1 MGALIDLTGQKFGL
15 LTVLTRLADRKLPS
29 GSRQPMWGCVCACG
43 RRSAEEGRA
52 LRAGRAKTCRSCI
65 RDPARTLRYGRVYV
79 MVFPKAGVLKIGWR
93 TSARRLVE
101 LQAAGGILIDEY
113 RDVDKSWE
121 RVGREALAELFPPA
135 FASRDDA
142 AHVLPRG
149 AGWTDCFRLAPRD
162 IDLALH
168 AILRAGIERGNDF
181 GQNPPA
187 TTIWRRTL
195 AGVQRARRSARG
207 RCADAARAAGAD
219 RVGVAPAVG
228 PRLDRTRVVSGRPD
242 SPVDGSCD
250 PRRPGARG
258 SRTCSYV
265 GAERPRVAGA
275 DIASGR
281 VSARAIFNGL
291 GERERGREGESA
303 GARSRGRETA
313 RSGSHSAGGPRGR
326 RDMDTLGSR
335 ALTPHRWISPG
346 TSCAAARTSAG
357 MPGSPGRNF
366 RRVWSLRH
374 SDHAPA
380 DVPRPTEV
388 RAATFAVRGE
398 AVGGVHQ

>member
-15 LTVLTRLADRKLPS
+15 LTVHKRLGDRTLPS
-29 GSRQPMWGCVCACG
+29 GARQPMWGCICACG

-52 LRAGRAKTCRSCI
+52 LRAGRAKTCRSCV

-79 MVFPKAGVLKIGWR
+79 IVFPKAGVLKIGWR
-93 TSARRLVE
+93 TSARRLIE

-135 FASRDDA
+135 FTSRQEA
-142 AHVLPRG
+142 ENVLPRG

-187 TTIWRRTL
+187 TPIWRQTL

-207 RCADAARAAGAD
+207 RRADDARAAGAD
-219 RVGVAPAVG
+219 RLGDTASVG
-228 PRLDRTRVVSGRPD
+228 PRVDRTRAVPGRPAGD
-242 SPVDGSCD
+242 VDRPCD

-258 SRTCSYV
+258 GRSRALL
-265 GAERPRVAGA
+265 GAERPRVARPDLTEAPGA
-275 DIASGR
+275 T
-281 VSARAIFNGL
+281 RAIFNGL

-313 RSGSHSAGGPRGR
+313 RTGQNRAGGPRGR
-326 RDMDTLGSR
+326 GDLDTLGHR
-335 ALTPHRWISPG
+335 ALAPHRCSSPG
-346 TSCAAARTSAG
+346 TSCTAARTSAG
-357 MPGSPGRNF
+357 MPGSPRGD
-366 RRVWSLRH
+366 LRGVRAVRY
-374 SDHAPA
+374 SDHTSE
-380 DVPRPTEV
+380 DVPRSTEV
-388 RAATFAVRGE
+388 RAAALSVRGA
-398 AVGGVHQ
+398 AVGGVRQ